1 MAGAAFEQTVA
12 KDAVA
17 FKERV
22 SVFRK
27 WQRDQNSTWASYRRE
42 SLHGDARSRLAARC
56 FLLDHHRLALLIMAS
71 RAEPLS
77 IESLLQKQ
85 KEEKE
90 AAAKVRMSL
99 SKYAGGI

>member
-27 WQRDQNSTWASYRRE
+27 WQRDQSSTWASYRRE
-42 SLHGDARSRLAARC
+42 SRCTFQARC
-56 FLLDHHRLALLIMAS
+56 SLLPARPPPPCLPIMTS

-90 AAAKVRMSL
+90 AAAKVRVSL
-99 SKYAGGI
+99 SKCTGGI